1 MWFKKEVIGS
11 KKYETLIGGASGF
24 EMDTRNGASQTLS
37 LYMLSTRGGNV
48 YSPFEFNNWY
58 MVTMVNNGTHE
69 LYYINGILTKTIEKK
84 NMPNSNYYI
93 GAWNTPTQQN
103 FKGNMSD
110 FRIYCTAL
118 SAEDILSLYN
128 NSAYIDN

>member
-1 MWFKKEVIGS
+1 M
-11 KKYETLIGGASGF
+11 ASI
-24 EMDTRNGASQTLS
+24 
-37 LYMLSTRGGNV
+37 RGGNA